1 MNLLSCAASAGRRGM
16 PVCMLRSLRRFL
28 LVPVLCGVLAACGQ
42 SAPGPGAADGKAGA
56 AGKSGPA
63 APGGAGGASQALPV
77 GVLEVA
83 VRRVPVMLESVGRAE
98 GSREVEVRARVSGV
112 LQTRA
117 FAEGE
122 PVAAGAV
129 MYRLDRAP
137 FEIALAQARANL
149 EQERA
154 RLERARAEAQRL
166 APLARERA
174 ISQREL
180 DDAQASLKQLESAAA
195 AAEARVREAELNLS
209 YTTIQAPIAGLAGRS
224 LRSEGSL
231 ITAGSESSLLT
242 TLIRTDPIWV
252 RFSLSEPEF
261 ARLRSAG
268 RSASVALQLA
278 DGSAFPS
285 AGRINFAGAVVDT
298 RLGTVQIRAEFPN
311 PGLTLLPGQFARA
324 RVQAG
329 EQDGV
334 LVPQRAVL
342 RNEQGSFVWVIGP
355 DGKAQ
360 PRPVVTAHWVGAD
373 WVIREGLANGDRVI
387 VDNLIKVRPGM
398 AVQARPAAPAP
409 AAAGMGGAAPAKDAA
424 APGKDAA
431 PSPARAN

>member
-1 MNLLSCAASAGRRGM
+1 MNLLSNSASVNACGAPRRPSG
-16 PVCMLRSLRRFL
+16 VLRSVL
-28 LVPVLCGVLAACGQ
+28 LLPLLCAVLAACGQ
-42 SAPGPGAADGKAGA
+42 STPGASDGKST
-56 AGKSGPA
+56 AGKSGPG
-63 APGGAGGASQALPV
+63 APGAAAQALPV

-83 VRRVPVMLESVGRAE
+83 MQRVPVMLESVGRAE
-98 GSREVEVRARVSGV
+98 GSREVEVRARVTGV

-137 FEIALAQARANL
+137 FEIALAQARAGL
-149 EQERA
+149 DQERA
-154 RLERARAEAQRL
+154 RVERARGEAARL

-180 DDAQASLKQLESAAA
+180 DDAQASLKQLESAVA

-231 ITAGSESSLLT
+231 ITAGSDSSLLT

-261 ARLRSAG
+261 ARLRGAG
-268 RSASVALQLA
+268 RSAAVSLLMA
-278 DGSAFPS
+278 DGSTFPA
-285 AGRINFAGAVVDT
+285 AGRINFAGAVVDG
-298 RLGTVQIRAEFPN
+298 RLGTVQVRAEFPN
-311 PGLTLLPGQFARA
+311 PGLALLPGQFARA

-342 RNEQGSFVWVIGP
+342 RNEQGSFVWVIGA

-360 PRPVVTAHWVGAD
+360 PRPVVTAHWVGPD
-373 WVIREGLANGDRVI
+373 WVIREGLATGDRVI

-398 AVQARPAAPAP
+398 AVQVRP
-409 AAAGMGGAAPAKDAA
+409 AAPAKDAQTSSA
-424 APGKDAA
+424 KDAQ
-431 PSPARAN
+431 PSSAKSN